1 MGLEYNSI
9 SRLITIFQQRVAPEE
24 GYLVGYGAIMNAFGL
39 PTLFPDV
46 LSIVSHKHRK
56 YETEEWRVFTPRHI
70 PEDTLMGHLTFALKY
85 EGIELGIF
93 KKLFEV
99 IPQEELAKRIQLE
112 PTGQYNRRIWFLY
125 EWLMDAQLNIP
136 DLATEKLSQ

>member
-1 MGLEYNSI
+1 
-9 SRLITIFQQRVAPEE
+9 
-24 GYLVGYGAIMNAFGL
+24 
-39 PTLFPDV
+39 
-46 LSIVSHKHRK
+46 
-56 YETEEWRVFTPRHI
+56 
-70 PEDTLMGHLTFALKY
+70 MGHLTFALKY

-99 IPQEELAKRIQLE
+99 IPQEELAKRIQQE
-112 PTGQYNRRIWFLY
+112 PTDQYNRRIWFLY